1 MLSALD
7 DAISDDED
15 FDNLLDVEFNLTER
29 KRSYQD
35 KLVKQKSKNEE
46 IELEAQVELEKK

>member
-46 IELEAQVELEKK
+46 IELEAQV